1 MERLRWAV
9 LRLGVRMACLR
20 RRHSAAVSRL
30 RQVTGRRPADLEVR
44 LLLAELELAM
54 GDVDRA
60 IAEAG
65 IAIQLAPGD
74 LRGMTLLLRAQAR
87 SELQA
92 S

>member
-1 MERLRWAV
+1 
-9 LRLGVRMACLR
+9 MACLR
-20 RRHSAAVSRL
+20 QRPGNAVSRL

-65 IAIQLAPGD
+65 IAIQLAPPD

>member
-1 MERLRWAV
+1 M
-9 LRLGVRMACLR
+9 RLGVRLVCLR
-20 RRHSAAVSRL
+20 RRPGAAVSRL
-30 RQVTGRRPADLEVR
+30 REVTGRRPADLEVR
-44 LLLAELELAM
+44 LLLAELELAV
-54 GDVDRA
+54 GDVDCA

-65 IAIQLAPGD
+65 IAIQLAPDD

>member
-1 MERLRWAV
+1 MRLS
-9 LRLGVRMACLR
+9 VRMACLR
-20 RRHSAAVSRL
+20 QRPGAAVSRL
-30 RQVTGRRPADLEVR
+30 RQVTGRRPDDLEVR
-44 LLLAELELAM
+44 LLLAELELAL
-54 GDVDRA
+54 GEVDRA

-65 IAIQLAPGD
+65 IAIQLAPDD